1 MKKSLLVWLIVVCLA
16 GIAVP
21 LYAQEAGL
29 TLKGVSDKV
38 DAIVELVTSMLD
50 RMSTFE
56 QRLAV
61 LEATDTPTPTTTP
74 TETPTPTPTEQSTP
88 TPTPTP
94 SSPIAS
100 ITTRMNVR
108 AGPGT
113 NYPIVGQAAPG
124 DQYIISG
131 RNPSGGWW
139 QIIYGGQ
146 YAWVYSPL
154 VTATNAEVVQVA
166 SFVPTPVPTQIPVAT
181 PIPPT
186 AVPPPAA
193 PSPADP
199 CANIHCFFWLRNQ
212 DFTNNGGGE
221 LKLNIGF
228 VHQGRG
234 DEIQGAGG
242 SYFVELHKDGVL
254 VSAVDNTTRGK
265 NNTHNGPQGNKYNYL
280 KAVPLNQVP
289 GGNVAG
295 NYTIFV
301 KNGIGERVSQTYA
314 FTVSAGNGE
323 IWLIFAQNN

>member
-38 DAIVELVTSMLD
+38 EAIVELVTSMLD
-50 RMSTFE
+50 RMTTFE

-166 SFVPTPVPTQIPVAT
+166 SFVPTPVPTPIPVAT

-186 AVPPPAA
+186 AVPPPARA
-193 PSPADP
+193 VASGS
-199 CANIHCFFWLRNQ
+199 LRQ
-212 DFTNNGGGE
+212 HPLLLLVAQPG
-221 LKLNIGF
+221 
-228 VHQGRG
+228 
-234 DEIQGAGG
+234 
-242 SYFVELHKDGVL
+242 LHK
-254 VSAVDNTTRGK
+254 
-265 NNTHNGPQGNKYNYL
+265 
-280 KAVPLNQVP
+280 
-289 GGNVAG
+289 
-295 NYTIFV
+295 
-301 KNGIGERVSQTYA
+301 
-314 FTVSAGNGE
+314 
-323 IWLIFAQNN
+323 